1 MRLLKQ
7 KKILVTGCSGQ
18 IGKNL
23 IPKLI
28 ELGLDVYGLD
38 LQKPKYNKFYKFLLA
53 DLTDS
58 KSLLPHS
65 KILSEIDLVIHL
77 ASKIENTQNVVTNLR
92 ESIEI
97 NIEGTINLI
106 EFLTNVEHV
115 FYASSYMVYG
125 NTDCDLINEKHNT
138 NPTNIYGSS
147 KLTTEKFLQ
156 VFANKKK
163 FLLTI
168 FRFMGIFGP
177 DTPTSERAIPTFI
190 ELIFSDKSPTIIG
203 NGKNRRNHIYLDD
216 AINAI
221 INSLKFSTGGIFNL
235 GGKESPNNLE
245 LISIINEIMNKKIE
259 PIFKNQEIREFD
271 FILDNS
277 LAIKKINYNPT
288 TGIKNGLTNHIESL
302 WRTK

>member
-1 MRLLKQ
+1 LLKQ

-38 LQKPKYNKFYKFLLA
+38 LQKPENNKLYQFLLA

-58 KSLLPHS
+58 KSLLLHS
-65 KILSEIDLVIHL
+65 KILSKIDLVVHL
-77 ASKIENTQNVVTNLR
+77 ASKIENTQNVVTN
-92 ESIEI
+92 SKKNIEI
-97 NIEGTINLI
+97 NIQGTINLI
-106 EFLTNVEHV
+106 EFLTNVEHI

-125 NTDCDLINEKHNT
+125 DTYCDLINEKHNT
-138 NPTNIYGSS
+138 NPSNIYGSS

-156 VFANKKK
+156 VLANKKK
-163 FLLTI
+163 FVLTI

-177 DTPTSERAIPTFI
+177 DTPRSGRAIPTFI
-190 ELIFSDKSPTIIG
+190 DLILSDKSPILIG
-203 NGKNRRNHIYLDD
+203 DGKNRRNHIYLDD
-216 AINAI
+216 AIHAI
-221 INSLKFSTGGIFNL
+221 INSLKFSTGGIFNI

-245 LISIINEIMNKKIE
+245 LISIINEIANKKVE
-259 PIFKNQEIREFD
+259 PIYKNLENKELD

-277 LAIKKINYNPT
+277 LAIKKINYNPII
-288 TGIKNGLTNHIESL
+288 GIKNGLINHIESL
-302 WRTK
+302 RKTK

>member
-1 MRLLKQ
+1 MLKQ

-38 LQKPKYNKFYKFLLA
+38 LQKPENNKLYQFLLA

-58 KSLLPHS
+58 KSLLLHS
-65 KILSEIDLVIHL
+65 KILSKIDLVVHL
-77 ASKIENTQNVVTNLR
+77 ASKIENTQNVVTN
-92 ESIEI
+92 SKKNIEI
-97 NIEGTINLI
+97 NIQGTINLI
-106 EFLTNVEHV
+106 EFLTNVEHI

-125 NTDCDLINEKHNT
+125 DTYCDLINEKHNT
-138 NPTNIYGSS
+138 NPSNIYGSS

-156 VFANKKK
+156 VLANKKK
-163 FLLTI
+163 FVLTI

-177 DTPTSERAIPTFI
+177 DTPRSGRAIPTFI
-190 ELIFSDKSPTIIG
+190 DLILSDKSPILIG
-203 NGKNRRNHIYLDD
+203 DGKNRRNHIYLDD
-216 AINAI
+216 AIHAI
-221 INSLKFSTGGIFNL
+221 INSLKFSTGGIFNI

-245 LISIINEIMNKKIE
+245 LISIINEIANKKVE
-259 PIFKNQEIREFD
+259 PIYKNLENKELD

-277 LAIKKINYNPT
+277 LAIKKINYNPII
-288 TGIKNGLTNHIESL
+288 GIKNGLINHIESL
-302 WRTK
+302 RKTK

>member
-1 MRLLKQ
+1 MLKQ

-28 ELGLDVYGLD
+28 ELELDVYGLD
-38 LQKPKYNKFYKFLLA
+38 IHKPENTKSYQFLLA

-58 KSLLPHS
+58 KSLSLHLE
-65 KILSEIDLVIHL
+65 ILNEIDLVIHL
-77 ASKIENTQNVVTNLR
+77 ASKIENTQNVVANSK
-92 ESIEI
+92 ENIEI
-97 NIEGTINLI
+97 NIEGTVNLL
-106 EFLTNVEHV
+106 EFLSNVKHV

-125 NTDCDLINEKHNT
+125 NPYHDLINEEHVT

-156 VFANKKK
+156 VFAMRRK

-168 FRFMGIFGP
+168 FRFMGVFGP
-177 DTPTSERAIPTFI
+177 NTPKSGRAIPSFI
-190 ELIFSDKSPTIIG
+190 DLILSDNSPTLIG
-203 NGKNRRNHIYLDD
+203 DGKSRRNHIHLDD

-221 INSLKFSTGGIFNL
+221 INSLKFSKGGIFNI

-245 LISIINEIMNKKIE
+245 LISIINEITGKNIA
-259 PIFKNQEIREFD
+259 PTHKNQESRESN

-277 LAIKKINYNPT
+277 LANKRINYIPSI
-288 TGIKNGLTNHIESL
+288 GIKNGLINHIESL
-302 WRTK
+302 RRSK

>member
-1 MRLLKQ
+1 LLKQ

-38 LQKPKYNKFYKFLLA
+38 LQKPENDKLYQFLLA

-65 KILSEIDLVIHL
+65 KILSKIDLVVHL
-77 ASKIENTQNVVTNLR
+77 ASKIENTQNVVTN
-92 ESIEI
+92 SKKNIEI
-97 NIEGTINLI
+97 NIQGTINLI
-106 EFLTNVEHV
+106 EFLTNVEHI

-125 NTDCDLINEKHNT
+125 DTYCDLINEKHNT
-138 NPTNIYGSS
+138 NPSNIYGSS

-156 VFANKKK
+156 VLANKKK

-177 DTPTSERAIPTFI
+177 DTPRSGRAIPTFI
-190 ELIFSDKSPTIIG
+190 DLILSDQSPILIG
-203 NGKNRRNHIYLDD
+203 DGKNRRNHIYLDD
-216 AINAI
+216 AIHAI
-221 INSLKFSTGGIFNL
+221 INSLKFSTGGIFNI

-245 LISIINEIMNKKIE
+245 LISIINEITNKKVE
-259 PIFKNQEIREFD
+259 PIYKNLESKELD

-277 LAIKKINYNPT
+277 LAIKKINYNPRI
-288 TGIKNGLTNHIESL
+288 GIKNGLINHIESL
-302 WRTK
+302 RKTK

>member
-1 MRLLKQ
+1 MLEQ

-28 ELGLDVYGLD
+28 ELGSDVYGLD
-38 LQKPKYNKFYKFLLA
+38 LKKPQNNKSYQFLLA

-77 ASKIENTQNVVTNLR
+77 ASKIDNTQNVATD
-92 ESIEI
+92 SKK
-97 NIEGTINLI
+97 NIEVNIQGTINLI
-106 EFLTNVEHV
+106 EFLTNVEHI

-125 NTDCDLINEKHNT
+125 DSYCDLINEKHNT
-138 NPTNIYGSS
+138 NPSNIYGSS

-156 VFANKKK
+156 VLANKKK

-177 DTPTSERAIPTFI
+177 DTPISGRAIPTFI
-190 ELIFSDKSPTIIG
+190 DLILSNKSPILMG
-203 NGKNRRNHIYLDD
+203 DGKNRRNHIYLDD
-216 AINAI
+216 AIHAI
-221 INSLKFSTGGIFNL
+221 INSLKFSTGGIFNI

-245 LISIINEIMNKKIE
+245 LISIINEITNKKIE
-259 PIFKNQEIREFD
+259 PIYKNLESKELD

-277 LAIKKINYNPT
+277 LAIKKIHYNPT
-288 TGIKNGLTNHIESL
+288 IGIKNGLINHIESL
-302 WRTK
+302 RKTK